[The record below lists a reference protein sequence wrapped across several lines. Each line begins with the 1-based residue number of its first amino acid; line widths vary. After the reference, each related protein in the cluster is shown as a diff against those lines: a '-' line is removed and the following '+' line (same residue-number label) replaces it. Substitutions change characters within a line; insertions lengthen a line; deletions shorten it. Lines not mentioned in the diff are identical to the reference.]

1 MAIGG
6 GRRRAYLFRLDPTG
20 LIAIRIGNPLSWTAF
35 FAIVVLFFTF
45 LGKTAL
51 GWASL
56 IAGAAVGMAV
66 LGLTDRAI
74 ARAVATQPRDRV
86 LKASMNVFLPAAAWT
101 NAHLE
106 EGRGFT
112 FVDIPLDSTRARIAI
127 REPRPPAAHA
137 LLAPL
142 WENR

>member
-6 GRRRAYLFRLDPTG
+6 GKRRAYLFRIDPAG

-35 FAIVVLFFTF
+35 FAIVVLFFIF
-45 LGKTAL
+45 LGRTAL

-56 IAGAAVGMAV
+56 VAGAAVGMAV
-66 LGLTDRAI
+66 LGVTDRVI

-86 LKASMNVFLPAAAWT
+86 LKASMNVFLPKGSWA
-101 NAHLE
+101 NVRLE
-106 EGRGFT
+106 EGQGFT
-112 FVDIPLDSTRARIAI
+112 YVDLPLETTRARIAI
-127 REPRPPAAHA
+127 REPRPPAARA

-142 WENR
+142 WEDP